1 MSQSQ
6 HLLHSHLTALKLPT
20 FRREYEAIARQCAK
34 EEASYATFLERL
46 AELELQ
52 QRRAQAIE
60 RRLKQAQFPVVKE
73 LDQFDFTAAPK
84 VGKKRIEDLAK
95 CSFIDQRSNLVFV
108 GPPGT
113 GKSHL
118 SIALGREACRRGYK
132 VRFFTAAGLANAY
145 IEAREEKQVT
155 RLENHIRRCDLIV
168 IDELGY
174 VPLQREAA
182 EHLFSFFSQCY
193 EITSLIVTTN
203 LPFADWPQVFAG
215 DERMAGA
222 LLDRLTHHVQ
232 IVEMEGE
239 SYRLKHGGQR
249 RQGQGKRK
257 RAKGTDKS
265 QDEQGQAP
273 DDRDQSQETD
283 QQKGGDAEDT
293 TT

>member
-1 MSQSQ
+1 MSASQ

-20 FRREYEAIARQCAK
+20 FRREYEAIARRCAE
-34 EEASYATFLERL
+34 EEASYAAFLERL

-52 QRRAQAIE
+52 QRRAQATE
-60 RRLKQAQFPVVKE
+60 RRLKQARFPVVKE
-73 LDQFDFTAAPK
+73 LDRFDFAAAPK
-84 VGKKRIEDLAK
+84 VGKKRIEDLAR
-95 CSFIDQRSNLVFV
+95 CTFIEERANVVFV

-113 GKSHL
+113 GKTHL

-145 IEAREEKQVT
+145 IEAREERQVT
-155 RLENHIRRCDLIV
+155 RLESQIRRCDLIV

-174 VPLQREAA
+174 VPMQREAA

-222 LLDRLTHHVQ
+222 LLDRLTHHVR

-239 SYRLKHGGQR
+239 SYRLRDSGDR
-249 RQGQGKRK
+249 RQGKGKRAERSGDK
-257 RAKGTDKS
+257 PDGEPNSHAQAKGGERS
-265 QDEQGQAP
+265 
-273 DDRDQSQETD
+273 ET
-283 QQKGGDAEDT
+283 
-293 TT
+293 